1 MTTRTNNGAGHE
13 SGHSDARITEAF
25 RDLQRRAAFVPVDA
39 GPHRVGEPGAVGG
52 RGGRGPD
59 RRLIPALA
67 FAVLAVVAGFSAWRL
82 WPSDIIETD
91 TVDIADDADQSENG
105 ESDGQSAATGDGETE
120 AIVSVTGAPEQVYV
134 LTETGTGTE
143 GRFASVLNTESRLP
157 AEAVDAVFDGVG
169 GAFYVTDTE
178 VWLQNPGGERRRLA
192 TADEQ
197 PRLVAARM
205 VNDRAAV
212 LVLVDQTLVGYRAD
226 GSTVELGLDR
236 FDGPVR
242 RVTMLGSTVA
252 AIVGDAESPTGADS
266 EVRIEVWSI
275 DDDEFETM
283 AEPMPVDADA
293 APRDLALTDAGLVV
307 VTGTELRVPS
317 PDGGVDS
324 FPLPIPYDE
333 AEGLG
338 GRGMTVDASGGRV
351 LLAFGEAALTIDLAT
366 GRREVVPGVEGWVR
380 AAHWADPAPFGR
392 PAPADGAQAA
402 AGDRLRV
409 DTEAVRADTADP
421 FLNVRAGADADAQ
434 LVAKLPPTY
443 RGLRATGE
451 REATDDGA
459 DWIEVELLHPVA
471 YSGPDPDG
479 DNPTGWVNAA
489 YAAVL
494 ADGIGVGL
502 DEVPGCFPTDDA
514 GAPIGG
520 LAGAGYVYGLE
531 SGFLSDDCLRVV
543 LTFAPG
549 SSPYL
554 WTEVPTGTGPASALP
569 GMVVTSSGGT
579 GVTVDL
585 GNVSSAW
592 PGATDTDDGVYV
604 ARADDG
610 TLDLVSPLPV
620 RSVVTTPL
628 RDLGV
633 VVIDLELTGPAPT
646 ADRFVVLTDDPL
658 IGTGSVTV
666 SGLARPFEAMLG
678 VSIVGT
684 AGEPVEAVY
693 SGSSFL
699 GTVRAADYGVET
711 SDWTEAWGRFSVRA
725 DGLDPGDYVMLLDGE
740 GGVED
745 PTPTRVPF
753 TITDGPSDDVA
764 AGLPSSREQ
773 AVLWSLVRFARGG
786 ELEQVPLADEVTLGL
801 GLATTKTLA
810 ADELADREA
819 WIIDEE
825 VFAGYSGPFDLLEPA
840 ADGRVRYSRGPI
852 DHCAGPPLNW
862 PERWASLTQLNIE
875 PISDSC
881 LQWYGLSLFL
891 NDGGE
896 IEAVVLDLWE
906 P

>member
-1 MTTRTNNGAGHE
+1 
-13 SGHSDARITEAF
+13 
-25 RDLQRRAAFVPVDA
+25 
-39 GPHRVGEPGAVGG
+39 
-52 RGGRGPD
+52 
-59 RRLIPALA
+59 LIPALA
-67 FAVLAVVAGFSAWRL
+67 FAVLAVLAGFSAWRL
-82 WPSDIIETD
+82 WPSDVVETD
-91 TVDIADDADQSENG
+91 TVDIATD
-105 ESDGQSAATGDGETE
+105 DGQSETGEPDRQSTPSEDVEAET
-120 AIVSVTGAPEQVYV
+120 IVSVTGAPEQVYV
-134 LTETGTGTE
+134 LTETGTGIE
-143 GRFASVLNTESRLP
+143 GRFAAVLNTETRLP
-157 AEAVDAVFDGVG
+157 AEALDAVFDGVG

-178 VWLQNPGGERRRLA
+178 VWLQNPSGERRRLA
-192 TADEQ
+192 AADDQ
-197 PRLVAARM
+197 ARLVSARM
-205 VNDRAAV
+205 VNDRPTV

-226 GSTVELGLDR
+226 GSTVELDLDR

-242 RVTMLGSTVA
+242 RITMLGSTVA
-252 AIVGDAESPTGADS
+252 AVVGDAESPTEADS
-266 EVRIEVWSI
+266 AVRIVRWSL

-283 AEPMPVDADA
+283 AEPMAVNADE
-293 APRDLALTDAGLVV
+293 APRDLALTDDGLVV
-307 VTGTELRVPS
+307 VTGTELRVLS
-317 PDGGVDS
+317 PDGVVDS
-324 FPLPIPYDE
+324 FPLPVPYDE

-338 GRGMTVDASGGRV
+338 GNGMTVDASGDRV

-366 GRREVVPGVEGWVR
+366 GRREVVPGTEGWVR

-392 PAPADGAQAA
+392 PVPVDASQAA

-421 FLNVRAGADADAQ
+421 FLNVRAGAGAAAD
-434 LVAKLPPTY
+434 LVAKLPPSY
-443 RGLRATGE
+443 RGLRAAGE
-451 REATDDGA
+451 REAGDDGA

-471 YSGPDPDG
+471 YSGPDPGG
-479 DNPTGWVNAA
+479 DSPTGWINAA
-489 YAAVL
+489 YAFVL
-494 ADGIGVGL
+494 ADGLGVGT
-502 DEVPGCFPTDDA
+502 DEVPGCVPTDDA
-514 GAPIGG
+514 GASIGG

-543 LTFAPG
+543 LTVAPG

-554 WTEVPTGTGPASALP
+554 WTEVPAGTGPASALP

-628 RDLGV
+628 RDIGV
-633 VVIDLELTGPAPT
+633 VVIDLEVTGPAPT

-658 IGTGSVTV
+658 IGAGSVTV
-666 SGLARPFEAMLG
+666 NGLARPFEAMLG
-678 VSIVGT
+678 VSIVDA
-684 AGEPVEAVY
+684 AGQPVEAAY

-711 SDWTEAWGRFSVRA
+711 TDWTEAWGRFSVRA
-725 DGLDPGDYVMLLDGE
+725 DGLDPGEYVMALDGE

-786 ELEQVPLADEVTLGL
+786 GLEQVPLADEVTLGL
-801 GLATTKTLA
+801 GLATTRILA

-819 WIIDEE
+819 WILDEAE
-825 VFAGYSGPFDLLEPA
+825 FAGYSGPFDLLA
-840 ADGRVRYSRGPI
+840 QVADSRVRYSRGPI

-862 PERWASLTQLNIE
+862 PEEWTSLTQLNIE

-881 LQWYGLSLFL
+881 LQWYGISLFL